1 MMAYNESLKLRGVVM
16 GGKLRVGVIGT
27 GMMGYEHI
35 NNLKLM
41 PEVEISALADPTPS
55 MLSKANAM
63 LSTPLPNSAL
73 FNDSDALLAS
83 GLIDAVVVASP
94 NHTHHD
100 GLQGVFKSG
109 VHVLCEKPLCTT
121 AEDAARI
128 RDQADTHKGVFWV
141 GMEYR
146 FMPPATEF
154 VARVHGGDIGRL
166 VMVSIREHRFPFLQ
180 KVGDWNRFSANTGGT
195 MVEKC
200 CHFFDLMRHIIRSE
214 PTRIYCSGAMD
225 VNHQDELYG
234 GRKPDIIDN
243 SFTVVD
249 FANGTRAMLDL
260 CMFADGAEHQ
270 EEIAATGDRARLDVL
285 IPPGEL
291 IFSPRV
297 GFMNPKNV
305 SRRTIDVDPIALAAG
320 SHFGATYY
328 QQRAWIDAIL
338 NGAKV
343 QVTAQDGLQ
352 AVRMGVAAERSAAT
366 GRAIEMSEV
375 AGG

>member
-1 MMAYNESLKLRGVVM
+1 MS
-16 GGKLRVGVIGT
+16 GKIRVGVIGT

-41 PEVEISALADPTPS
+41 PEVEITALADPTDH
-55 MLSKANAM
+55 MLALGKGM
-63 LSTPLPNSAL
+63 LGPAGESVAT
-73 FNDSDALLAS
+73 FKTGDELLAA
-83 GLIDAVVVASP
+83 GLVDAVVIASP
-94 NHTHHD
+94 NFTHHD
-100 GLQGVFKSG
+100 VLQPVFNSG

-128 RDQADTHKGVFWV
+128 RDQAAAYKGVFWV

-154 VARVHGGDIGRL
+154 VTRVHRGDVGRL

-180 KVGDWNRFSANTGGT
+180 KVNDWNRFSANTGGT

-200 CHFFDLMRHIIRSE
+200 CHFFDLMRHIIQSE
-214 PTRIYCSGAMD
+214 PTRVYCSGNMD
-225 VNHQDELYG
+225 VNHQDERYE
-234 GRKPDIIDN
+234 GRKPDILDN

-270 EEIAATGDRARLDVL
+270 EEISATGDKARLDVL
-285 IPPGEL
+285 IPPGEM
-291 IFSPRV
+291 IMSPRV
-297 GFMNPKNV
+297 GFRQPKQV
-305 SRRTIDVDPIALAAG
+305 TRETIHVDPVALEAG
-320 SHFGATYY
+320 SHFGATFY

-338 NGAKV
+338 NGAPV

-352 AVRMGVAAERSAAT
+352 AVRMGAAAELSAAT
-366 GRAIEMSEV
+366 GRAIEMSEI

>member
-1 MMAYNESLKLRGVVM
+1 MS
-16 GGKLRVGVIGT
+16 GKLRVGVIGT

-41 PEVEISALADPTPS
+41 PEVEITALADPTARLLELGKG
-55 MLSKANAM
+55 MLGPAGANAATFG
-63 LSTPLPNSAL
+63 SGEE
-73 FNDSDALLAS
+73 LLAS
-83 GLIDAVVVASP
+83 GRVDAVVIASP

-100 GLQGVFKSG
+100 VLQPVFKSG

-121 AEDAARI
+121 PADAAKI
-128 RDQADTHKGVFWV
+128 RDQAAAYPSVFWV

-154 VARVHGGDIGRL
+154 VTRIHRGDVGRL

-180 KVGDWNRFSANTGGT
+180 KVDDWNRFSANTGGT

-200 CHFFDLMRHIIRSE
+200 CHFFDLMRHIIQSE
-214 PTRIYCSGAMD
+214 PTRVYCSGNMD
-225 VNHQDELYG
+225 VNHQDERYD
-234 GRKPDIIDN
+234 GRKPDILDN

-270 EEIAATGDRARLDVL
+270 EEISATGDKARLDVL
-285 IPPGEL
+285 IPPGDMV
-291 IFSPRV
+291 FSPRV
-297 GFMNPKNV
+297 GFKQPKAATRQTV
-305 SRRTIDVDPIALAAG
+305 PVDQMALEAG

-328 QQRAWIDAIL
+328 QQRAWLDAIL
-338 NGAKV
+338 SGKPV

-352 AVRMGVAAERSAAT
+352 AVRMGAAAELSAKT
-366 GRAIEMSEV
+366 GQAVDMASIT
-375 AGG
+375 GG

>member
-1 MMAYNESLKLRGVVM
+1 MSGRI
-16 GGKLRVGVIGT
+16 RVGVIGT

-41 PEVEISALADPTPS
+41 PEVEITALADPTQS
-55 MLSKANAM
+55 MLALGKDM
-63 LSTPLPNSAL
+63 LGPAGASVAT
-73 FNDSDALLAS
+73 FRTGEELLAA
-83 GLIDAVVVASP
+83 GLVDAVVIASP
-94 NHTHHD
+94 NFTHQD
-100 GLQGVFKSG
+100 VLQPVFKSG

-128 RDQADTHKGVFWV
+128 RDQAGAYKGVFWV

-154 VARVHGGDIGRL
+154 VTRVHRGDVGRL
-166 VMVSIREHRFPFLQ
+166 MMVSIREHRFPFLQ
-180 KVGDWNRFSANTGGT
+180 KVDDWNRFSANTGGT

-200 CHFFDLMRHIIRSE
+200 CHFFDLMRNIIRSE
-214 PTRIYCSGAMD
+214 PTRVYCSGNMD
-225 VNHQDELYG
+225 INHQDERYG

-270 EEIAATGDRARLDVL
+270 EEISATGDKARLDVL
-285 IPPGEL
+285 IPPGEM
-291 IFSPRV
+291 IMSPRV
-297 GFMNPKNV
+297 GFRQPKQV
-305 SRRTIDVDPIALAAG
+305 TRETIHVDPVALKAG
-320 SHFGATYY
+320 SHFGATFY

-338 NGAKV
+338 NGAPV

-352 AVRMGVAAERSAAT
+352 SVRMGAAAELSAAT
-366 GRAIEMSEV
+366 GRAVEMSEI

>member
-1 MMAYNESLKLRGVVM
+1 M

-55 MLSKANAM
+55 MLSKGNAM
-63 LSTPLPNSAL
+63 LSAPLPNSAL
-73 FNDSDALLAS
+73 FSDGDALLAS
-83 GLIDAVVVASP
+83 GLVDAVVVASP

-128 RDQADTHKGVFWV
+128 RDQASDHKGVFWV

-200 CHFFDLMRHIIRSE
+200 CHFFDLMRHIIQSE
-214 PTRIYCSGAMD
+214 PTRVYCSGAMD
-225 VNHQDELYG
+225 VNHQDERYG

-270 EEIAATGDRARLDVL
+270 EEISATGDKARLDVL

-291 IFSPRV
+291 ILSPRV
-297 GFMNPKNV
+297 GFRNPKNV
-305 SRRTIDVDPIALAAG
+305 SRQTVEVDPVALAAG

>member
-1 MMAYNESLKLRGVVM
+1 
-16 GGKLRVGVIGT
+16 
-27 GMMGYEHI
+27 
-35 NNLKLM
+35 
-41 PEVEISALADPTPS
+41 
-55 MLSKANAM
+55 
-63 LSTPLPNSAL
+63 
-73 FNDSDALLAS
+73 
-83 GLIDAVVVASP
+83 
-94 NHTHHD
+94 
-100 GLQGVFKSG
+100 
-109 VHVLCEKPLCTT
+109 
-121 AEDAARI
+121 
-128 RDQADTHKGVFWV
+128 
-141 GMEYR
+141 MEYR

-214 PTRIYCSGAMD
+214 PTRVYCSGAMD
-225 VNHQDELYG
+225 VNHQDERYG

-270 EEIAATGDRARLDVL
+270 EEISATGDRARLDVL

-291 IFSPRV
+291 ILSPRV
-297 GFMNPKNV
+297 GFRNPKNV
-305 SRRTIDVDPIALAAG
+305 SRQTIDVDPVALAAG

-343 QVTAQDGLQ
+343 QVSAQDGLQ
-352 AVRMGVAAERSAAT
+352 AVRMGVAAERSAAS

>member
-1 MMAYNESLKLRGVVM
+1 MREQ
-16 GGKLRVGVIGT
+16 LRVGLIGT
-27 GMMGYEHI
+27 GMMGFEHI

-41 PEVEISALADPTPS
+41 PEVRITALADPTPH
-55 MLSKANAM
+55 ML
-63 LSTPLPNSAL
+63 AL
-73 FNDSDALLAS
+73 AKGMSGGDAETFETGEALVAS
-83 GLIDAVVVASP
+83 GLCDAVVIASP
-94 NHTHHD
+94 NHTHGD
-100 GLQGVFKSG
+100 VLQPVFNAGL
-109 VHVLCEKPLCTT
+109 HVLCEKPLCTT
-121 AEDAARI
+121 PEDAARMVE
-128 RDQADTHKGVFWV
+128 QAASHKGVFWV

-154 VARVHGGDIGRL
+154 VTRVHRGDVGRL

-200 CHFFDLMRHIIRSE
+200 CHFFDLMRHIIQSE
-214 PTRIYCSGAMD
+214 PTRVYCSGNMD
-225 VNHQDELYG
+225 VNHRDERYDG
-234 GRKPDIIDN
+234 KVPDILDN

-270 EEIAATGDRARLDVL
+270 EEISATGDKARLDVL

-291 IFSPRV
+291 VFSPRT
-297 GFMNPKNV
+297 GFMKPKAV
-305 SRRTIDVDPIALAAG
+305 IRETVMVDEAALAAG

-328 QQRAWIDAIL
+328 QQRAWLDAIL
-338 NGAKV
+338 HGAPV
-343 QVTAQDGLQ
+343 QVSAFDGLQ
-352 AVRMGVAAERSAAT
+352 AVRMGAAAELSAKT
-366 GRAIEMSEV
+366 GRAVEMAEV